1 MIESNNSQP
10 TNPKSDS
17 SYSTQQQSQSSS
29 GADSGKIKS
38 KQNKD
43 DDVFSDSDAE
53 EEGNSKHIESNS
65 TTAKT
70 AGSLHTNSKPHQINE
85 HPEADDHSANKSV
98 TSSSSSGLYNPVP
111 NDSLAVNDIKA
122 IAADASVFSFGDEE
136 EDYESD

>member
-1 MIESNNSQP
+1 MIESDNSQP
-10 TNPKSDS
+10 TKLKSDS
-17 SYSTQQQSQSSS
+17 SYSTQQQPHSSS
-29 GADSGKIKS
+29 GADSSKIKS

-53 EEGNSKHIESNS
+53 EEGNSKPIESNS

-70 AGSLHTNSKPHQINE
+70 AGSLHTTSKPHQINE
-85 HPEADDHSANKSV
+85 PPKTDDHSANRSF

-111 NDSLAVNDIKA
+111 NDSLAVSDIKA